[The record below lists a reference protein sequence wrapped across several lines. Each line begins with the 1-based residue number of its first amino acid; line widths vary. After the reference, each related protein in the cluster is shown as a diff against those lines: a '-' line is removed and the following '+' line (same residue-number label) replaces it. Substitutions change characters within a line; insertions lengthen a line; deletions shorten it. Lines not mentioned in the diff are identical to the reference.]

1 MTAPHIHYY
10 NTSSGITAFSTTRHG
25 GKSEGRYAEM
35 NINEYCG
42 DTPEH
47 TAQNRLLLADALG
60 ISADRLIVPHQ
71 THGTEVRQIGS
82 DYLSLSA
89 AVKKMV
95 IEGVDGVMTDV
106 PGVCVGVSTADC
118 IPVLLHDPEH
128 HAVCAVH
135 AGWRGTQKRI
145 VQKAIA
151 AMRLAYGSTPK
162 DLTAIIGPGICAEC
176 FEVGDE
182 VYDAFAKEG
191 FDMTKIAL
199 RKEKWHIDLPEC
211 NRRQL
216 IESGLRPDNI
226 TLSGICTYTSYDT
239 YFSARR
245 LGTAS
250 GRIYSGIIIR

>member
-1 MTAPHIHYY
+1 MTSPQIHYY
-10 NTSSGITAFSTTRHG
+10 NTTNGITAFSTTRHG

-35 NINEYCG
+35 NINDYCG
-42 DTPEH
+42 DLPEH
-47 TAQNRLLLADALG
+47 TAANRLLLATALG
-60 ISADRLIVPHQ
+60 VGAERMIVPHQ
-71 THGTEVRQIGS
+71 THETEIRQIASDFLTLPTEVRQ
-82 DYLSLSA
+82 
-89 AVKKMV
+89 MV
-95 IEGVDGVMTDV
+95 LEGVDGVMTDV

-118 IPVLLHDPEH
+118 IPVLIYDRQRR
-128 HAVCAVH
+128 AVCAVH

-145 VQKAIA
+145 AGKAVA
-151 AMRLAYGSTPK
+151 AMSLTYSIPAT
-162 DLTAIIGPGICAEC
+162 DLMAIIGPGISADK

-182 VYDAFAKEG
+182 VYDAFAKAG

-211 NRRQL
+211 NRLQL
-216 IESGLRPDNI
+216 AEAGIPPGNI
-226 TLSGICTYTSYDT
+226 FLSGICTYTSHDE